1 MSGKVLPRLCVF
13 FIGVP
18 LILGLVMLPQYNHL
32 AILLLI
38 TAISFIA
45 ATELFHIFSHNFV
58 LKNKW
63 LIVTLTTLIPLT
75 FVFRAFFQFDFKY
88 ITYAYIFVIL
98 LFLIWEV
105 FSNTT
110 FENSNAQI
118 VSSIT
123 IFTYAGLLFTFISR
137 MAFLQN
143 STIVLILFLTMVF
156 FCDSFAWF
164 FGVLFGKNNKGFI
177 KASPNKSIAG
187 FFGGFLGSICSGS
200 LAFLLK
206 RELFEGSF
214 FKMLLLA
221 VITAFCAIIGDL
233 VESILKRSS
242 NCKDSGSV
250 IPGRGGILD
259 SIDSLI
265 FAAPVFYFLITHLY
279 QF

>member
-105 FSNTT
+105 FSN
-110 FENSNAQI
+110 F
-118 VSSIT
+118 
-123 IFTYAGLLFTFISR
+123 
-137 MAFLQN
+137 
-143 STIVLILFLTMVF
+143 
-156 FCDSFAWF
+156 
-164 FGVLFGKNNKGFI
+164 
-177 KASPNKSIAG
+177 KAA
-187 FFGGFLGSICSGS
+187 
-200 LAFLLK
+200 
-206 RELFEGSF
+206 
-214 FKMLLLA
+214 
-221 VITAFCAIIGDL
+221 
-233 VESILKRSS
+233 
-242 NCKDSGSV
+242 
-250 IPGRGGILD
+250 
-259 SIDSLI
+259 SLI
-265 FAAPVFYFLITHLY
+265 RRLCSFPSPAIRQSYAPSTS
-279 QF
+279 